1 LKRNIVIGSRGSE
14 LALWQSNF
22 IRKELLKKNKNITV
36 EIKVIKTKGD
46 KILDVALSKIG
57 DKSLFT
63 KELETELLNKN
74 IDLAVHS
81 LKDLQTKIP
90 DGLKLS
96 AVTKRHPVEDVLIAG
111 KKGLTILDLPEH
123 AVIATGSLRR
133 RSQLLHLRP
142 DLKIAEL
149 RGNVPSRIEKF
160 IKSDWDGIILA
171 RAGVERLKL
180 NKNISSVIP
189 VELVL
194 PAVGQGALGIE
205 IHEENNF
212 IHEILQELHD
222 ENTFLAVTA
231 ERAFL
236 KKLEGGCQVP
246 IGAFAE
252 VKTNGIYM
260 DGYVGAVD
268 GTLSFRKKIRG
279 KKSEA
284 EKIGKLLAAAMIRA
298 GAKEILDEIYQNVRL
313 K

>member
-1 LKRNIVIGSRGSE
+1 M
-14 LALWQSNF
+14 
-22 IRKELLKKNKNITV
+22 
-36 EIKVIKTKGD
+36 
-46 KILDVALSKIG
+46 
-57 DKSLFT
+57 
-63 KELETELLNKN
+63 
-74 IDLAVHS
+74 
-81 LKDLQTKIP
+81 
-90 DGLKLS
+90 
-96 AVTKRHPVEDVLIAG
+96 
-111 KKGLTILDLPEH
+111 
-123 AVIATGSLRR
+123 
-133 RSQLLHLRP
+133 
-142 DLKIAEL
+142 
-149 RGNVPSRIEKF
+149 
-160 IKSDWDGIILA
+160 
-171 RAGVERLKL
+171 ERLKL

-212 IHEILQELHD
+212 IHEILQQLHD

-260 DGYVGAVD
+260 DGFVGALD

-284 EKIGKLLAAAMIRA
+284 EKIGKLLAGDMIKA
-298 GAKEILDEIYQNVRL
+298 GAKEILDEIYKNVRA